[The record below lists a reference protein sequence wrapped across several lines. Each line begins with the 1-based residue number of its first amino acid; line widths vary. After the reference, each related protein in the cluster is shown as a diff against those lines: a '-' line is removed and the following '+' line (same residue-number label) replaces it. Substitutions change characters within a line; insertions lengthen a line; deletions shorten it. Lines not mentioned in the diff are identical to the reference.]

1 MGRGNDRVANIQEQF
16 AADAS
21 SFWLESLER
30 SLAMMKEYQVS
41 PLPFPGRRVVIVD
54 HVILAG
60 CSQEARISP
69 ASP

>member
-30 SLAMMKEYQVS
+30 SLAMMKEYQVRS
-41 PLPFPGRRVVIVD
+41 PTNPRTKP
-54 HVILAG
+54 
-60 CSQEARISP
+60 
-69 ASP
+69 

>member
-30 SLAMMKEYQVS
+30 SLAMMKEYQVRPPTS
-41 PLPFPGRRVVIVD
+41 SQDRSDILT
-54 HVILAG
+54 VILLG
-60 CSQEARISP
+60 CSQEARIPS

>member
-30 SLAMMKEYQVS
+30 SLAMMKEYQVH
-41 PLPFPGRRVVIVD
+41 PP
-54 HVILAG
+54 
-60 CSQEARISP
+60 P
-69 ASP
+69 ATTTLHEMERNH